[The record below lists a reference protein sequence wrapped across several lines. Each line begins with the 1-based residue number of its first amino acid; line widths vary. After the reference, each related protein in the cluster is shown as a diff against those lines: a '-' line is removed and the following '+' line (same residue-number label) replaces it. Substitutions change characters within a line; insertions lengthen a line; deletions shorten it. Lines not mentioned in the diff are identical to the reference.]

1 MKKIISPSVLD
12 VKKEDLILYVNK
24 LIEYGVKNVHYDV
37 MDNIFVPN
45 VALQYKEIEDI
56 IKQCPKHIIGYT
68 FNG

>member
-12 VKKEDLILYVNK
+12 VKKEDLISYVNK

-56 IKQCPKHIIGYT
+56 KTMSKAYYGYT